1 MTGRQSAFHH
11 LAFSDPRFR
20 SNRAKLVRTQVYLC
34 VLCGDLQQQSQG
46 VVVKHIVQS
55 EQRSVDSALIKV
67 AAVLLQPN
75 GLDPAD
81 HTLITPHQHI

>member
-1 MTGRQSAFHH
+1 MTGRQSPFYHPAV
-11 LAFSDPRFR
+11 SDPTFR
-20 SNRAKLVRTQVYLC
+20 SNRAKLVRIQVYLC

-46 VVVKHIVQS
+46 IVVKHLVQS
-55 EQRSVDSALIKV
+55 EQRPMDSALIKV